1 MNWGAFAGGA
11 AQGISRGI
19 SDSRTMQRLEREKK
33 EAELE
38 DAWRAEQKALTDR
51 YFSTQVETP
60 QDGTFQDQQ
69 QPGQVAP
76 QSQVEGGETNQ
87 VQQQVH
93 GGGSSGEGQQAQV
106 RKPAFNSMADAI
118 NFATEGAKINMKYGK
133 SSPADFVNLMK
144 IKQTLQKENMEEAIG
159 RLHGGDFQGALT
171 AYNES
176 GDDRVE
182 YKGAPQQG
190 VFEFAGQKIPT
201 VIATV
206 VDKNGQERTI
216 NTAQIMASKIGLDK
230 TLDAIYKNMNH
241 ADTIGLQRDQ
251 LREQR
256 RHNIATEGIAADRAR
271 AAGVGGSKGKWV
283 QDENGEWQFL
293 NTGESTQ
300 GIVKETVK
308 VNEDG
313 TTTAYDPVS
322 GTSRTIYTPE
332 QAETVA
338 RTKAEAWAKKVGDE
352 WTSLTPSEERIQ
364 AKADE
369 IKAQLLEQSK
379 RQPRTG
385 SAPSGPAGG
394 LGKTSDNNVGN
405 NVGGMRPNGQST
417 GFQSF
422 GTVEE
427 GLKAVDDN
435 LKSYGSKRGI
445 DTLAGVISTWSPES
459 DGNDTKTLIENASR
473 VTGLKPD
480 QKIDLSN
487 PAVRA
492 VVAAAI
498 IRQEGSQSY
507 LTGIGKGKQQQA
519 GAPPVKSPVT
529 GGLGGDAVRKPE
541 QQDKSTPGDKK
552 SIWTDTN
559 SPLAGSLDFGAMVG
573 KPIAAIGEMYGDTV
587 STAVDLIQQATKR
600 RVSDDD
606 IKQIVAY
613 AKEVNDPEAVAN
625 AFMSVAGNPAKN
637 TEKYMQRTSSKNL
650 NQYFR

>member
-1 MNWGAFAGGA
+1 MNWGAFSGGA

-38 DAWRAEQKALTDR
+38 DAWRKEQKALTDR

-87 VQQQVH
+87 VQQQVQ
-93 GGGSSGEGQQAQV
+93 GGGSSGEGQQAQA

-159 RLHGGDFQGALT
+159 RLHGGDFQGALS

-190 VFEFAGQKIPT
+190 VFVFAGQKIPT

-230 TLDAIYKNMNH
+230 TIDLLHKDM
-241 ADTIGLQRDQ
+241 Q
-251 LREQR
+251 LKEHN
-256 RHNIATEGIAADRAR
+256 RHNTTMEGVARDRASKV
-271 AAGVGGSKGKWV
+271 GVGSNSSKGGGKGKWV
-283 QDENGEWQFL
+283 QNEDGEWEFL
-293 NTGESTQ
+293 QAGETTQ
-300 GIVKETVK
+300 GMPKETIK

-322 GTSRTIYTPE
+322 GTARTIYTPE
-332 QAETVA
+332 KAEAVA

-435 LKSYGSKRGI
+435 LKSYGANRGI

-480 QKIDLSN
+480 QKIDLKN

-492 VVAAAI
+492 VIAAAI

-541 QQDKSTPGDKK
+541 QQDKSTPSDKK
-552 SIWTDTN
+552 SIWTDPN

>member
-11 AQGISRGI
+11 AKGISQGIN
-19 SDSRTMQRLEREKK
+19 DSRTMQRLNREKK
-33 EAELE
+33 EAEIE
-38 DAWRAEQKALTDR
+38 DAWREEQKALTDR
-51 YFSTQVETP
+51 YFSTQVDQQP
-60 QDGTFQDQQ
+60 QVGDQQQGQQ
-69 QPGQVAP
+69 QPGQIAP
-76 QSQVEGGETNQ
+76 QPQAEGGETKP
-87 VQQQVH
+87 VQQVNSI
-93 GGGSSGEGQQAQV
+93 GPEGGQQAQA
-106 RKPAFNSMADAI
+106 RKPTFNSMADAI

-144 IKQTLQKENMEEAIG
+144 IKHTLQKENMEEAIG
-159 RLHGGDFQGALT
+159 RLHGGDFQRALS

-190 VFEFAGQKIPT
+190 VFDFAGQKIPT

-230 TLDAIYKNMNH
+230 TIDLLHKDIQAK
-241 ADTIGLQRDQ
+241 
-251 LREQR
+251 EQS
-256 RHNIATEGIAADRAR
+256 RHNTAMEGVARDRVAKT
-271 AAGVGGSKGKWV
+271 GVGSGGGKGKWV
-283 QDENGEWQFL
+283 QNEDGEWEFL
-293 NTGESTQ
+293 QTGETTQ
-300 GIVKETVK
+300 GMPKETIK

-322 GTSRTIYTPE
+322 GTARTIYTPE
-332 QAETVA
+332 RAEEVA
-338 RTKAEAWAKKVGDE
+338 RSKAEAWAKKVGDE
-352 WTSLTPSEERIQ
+352 WTSLTPSEEEIQ

-385 SAPSGPAGG
+385 NPAAGG
-394 LGKTSDNNVGN
+394 VGN

-529 GGLGGDAVRKPE
+529 GGLGGNAVRKPE

-552 SIWTDTN
+552 SIWTDPN

-573 KPIAAIGEMYGDTV
+573 KPIAAVGEMYWDTV
-587 STAVDLIQQATKR
+587 STAVDLIQKATKR
-600 RVSDDD
+600 RVSDED

-625 AFMSVAGNPAKN
+625 AFMNIAGNPAKN